1 MKSATTHVLLGAL
14 CALTAAVPAN
24 AQKHQKGKDTATPN
38 KDSVAAALAK
48 VAFPAKQES
57 LKPYR
62 EIIPVS
68 AITTNGLFKVHKSAD
83 KYYFEIPDSLL
94 GRDLLVVSRISR
106 GASDYRP
113 MIMPTYAGDQ
123 IGEKVIRFEKSTGNK
138 IFLQTISYKERAADS
153 SSNGLY
159 RSLLNNS
166 LQPIQ
171 AAFAIKAVNDSS
183 KSSVIEMTE
192 YLNNDNSVFSFDA
205 ALKSLGGLNMMAAD
219 RSYIEDVHAYP
230 MNIEIKSI
238 RTYSA
243 KPMPMTNEVK
253 THTFELNSS
262 IVLLPSIPMQ
272 SRFFDPRVGFFADEY
287 VDFDAN
293 PQGIKSQSQI
303 WKWRVEPRKEDIE
316 KYKRGEL
323 VTPEKPIIIYI
334 DPLTP
339 KKWVPYL
346 IAGVN
351 DWQAAFEAAG
361 FKDAIIAK
369 EAPAEDSTW
378 SIEDARHSVLVYK
391 PSSMANAMGPSIK
404 DPRTGEILETH
415 INWYHNVMDMLYKWY
430 FIQAGAIDKRA
441 QAPQLPD
448 SLMGELIRFVSSHEV
463 GHTLGL
469 RHNWG
474 ASSTVPVDSLRSKR
488 WVEENGH
495 TPSIMDYARFN
506 YVAQP
511 EDNIGPKG
519 IFPRIGAYD
528 KWAIEW
534 AYRAFPD
541 TKTAEDET
549 PLLNKMV
556 IAKLAAGKQYFFG
569 IERVPWEPATLN
581 DPRNQRE
588 DLGDDAMKA
597 GAYGIANLKRIEKH
611 LMEWTRQPNEDYSKA
626 GEMYEELV
634 KQFYLYMGH
643 VAANIGGVLTTP
655 KTVEQSGPVYEYPS
669 KNKQQR
675 AMAFLQ
681 EQLFTTPMWLNDTQL
696 AALTKPGFS
705 VVTDVQKRVLL
716 QLLSADVLDRLS
728 MQETAAGADA
738 YTPAQFLRELKQGIF
753 SELAAHKTIDTYRRG
768 LQRVYVE
775 KLLMMLIPGPQ
786 NPYVASPLLSKDG
799 DGLPLV
805 KAHAK
810 ALAENIKAAI
820 PLTSDEMTRS
830 HLQDLYDRLDNGLH
844 PRK

>member
-14 CALTAAVPAN
+14 CALTAAVPAS

-48 VAFPAKQES
+48 VAFPAKQEA

-62 EIIPVS
+62 EVIPAN
-68 AITTNGLFKVHKSAD
+68 AITSNGLFKVHKSAD

-94 GRDLLVVSRISR
+94 GRDLLVVSRISK
-106 GASDYRP
+106 GSSDYRP
-113 MIMPTYAGDQ
+113 MILPTYAGDQ

-138 IFLQTISYKERAADS
+138 IFLQTISYRERAADS

-159 RSLLNNS
+159 RSLMNNN

-171 AAFAIKAVNDSS
+171 AAFAVKAVNDSS
-183 KSSVIEMTE
+183 KSSVIEMTD
-192 YLNNDNSVFSFDA
+192 YLNNDNSVFFFDA
-205 ALKSLGGLNMMAAD
+205 GAKALGGLNMMAAD
-219 RSYIEDVHAYP
+219 RSYIGDVHAYP
-230 MNIEIKSI
+230 MNIEIKSV
-238 RTYSA
+238 RTYTGR
-243 KPMPMTNEVK
+243 PMPVTNEVK
-253 THTFELNSS
+253 TYSFELNSS

-287 VDFDAN
+287 IDFDAN
-293 PQGIKSQSQI
+293 PQGIKTESLI
-303 WKWRVEPRKEDIE
+303 WKWRLEPRREDIE

-369 EAPAEDSTW
+369 EAPADDSTW

-448 SLMGELIRFVSSHEV
+448 DLMGELIRFVSSHEV

-534 AYRAFPD
+534 AYRVLPD
-541 TKTAEDET
+541 TKSPVEET
-549 PLLNKMV
+549 PSLNKMV
-556 IAKLAAGKQYFFG
+556 MAKLASGKQYFFG
-569 IERVPWEPATLN
+569 IERVPWEAATHY

-611 LMEWTRQPNEDYSKA
+611 LMDWTRQPNEDYSKA
-626 GEMYEELV
+626 GEMYNELV
-634 KQFYLYMGH
+634 KQFDLYMGH
-643 VAANIGGVLTTP
+643 AAANIGGILTTP
-655 KTVEQSGPVYEYPS
+655 KTVEQAGPVYEFPAKS
-669 KNKQQR
+669 KQQR

-696 AALTKPGFS
+696 AGLTKTSFA
-705 VVTDVQKRVLL
+705 VVTNVQKKVLF
-716 QLLSADVLDRLS
+716 QLLSPDVLDRLS
-728 MQETAAGADA
+728 LQENVEGANA
-738 YTPAQFLRELKQGIF
+738 YTTAQFLRELKQGIF

-775 KLLMMLIPGPQ
+775 RLLMMITPGPQ
-786 NPYVASPLLSKDG
+786 NPLMPSTALSKDG
-799 DGLPLV
+799 DALPQI

-810 ALAENIKAAI
+810 ALADSIRAAV
-820 PLTSDEMTRS
+820 PQTSDEMTRS

>member
-14 CALTAAVPAN
+14 CALTAALPAS
-24 AQKHQKGKDTATPN
+24 AQKHQKGKDTPAPN

-48 VAFPAKQES
+48 VAFPAKQEA

-62 EIIPVS
+62 EIIPAT
-68 AITTNGLFKVHKSAD
+68 AITSDGLFKVHKSND

-94 GRDLLVVSRISR
+94 GRDLLIVSRISK
-106 GASDYRP
+106 GSADYRP
-113 MIMPTYAGDQ
+113 MILPTYAGDQ

-138 IFLQTISYKERAADS
+138 IFLQTISYRERAADS

-159 RSLLNNS
+159 RSLQNNN
-166 LQPIQ
+166 LQAIQ

-183 KSSVIEMTE
+183 RSSVIEMTE
-192 YLNNDNSVFSFDA
+192 YLNNDNSVFFFDA
-205 ALKSLGGLNMMAAD
+205 GVKALGGLSMLAAD
-219 RSYIEDVHAYP
+219 RSYIGDVHAYP
-230 MNIEIKSI
+230 TNIEIKSV
-238 RTYSA
+238 RTYTGR
-243 KPMPMTNEVK
+243 PMPVTNEVK
-253 THTFELNSS
+253 TYSFELNSS
-262 IVLLPSIPMQ
+262 IVLLPSVPMQ
-272 SRFFDPRVGFFADEY
+272 ARFFDPRVGFFADEY
-287 VDFDAN
+287 TDFDAN
-293 PQGIKSQSQI
+293 PQGIKNESLI
-303 WKWRVEPRKEDIE
+303 WKWRLQPRKEDIE

-369 EAPAEDSTW
+369 EAPAGDSTW

-519 IFPRIGAYD
+519 IFPRIGTYD

-534 AYRAFPD
+534 AYRVLPEANTP
-541 TKTAEDET
+541 AAET

-556 IAKLAAGKQYFFG
+556 IAKLASGKQYFFG
-569 IERVPWEPATLN
+569 IERVPWDQATWY

-611 LMEWTRQPNEDYSKA
+611 LMDWTRQPNEDYSKA
-626 GEMYEELV
+626 GEMYNELV
-634 KQFYLYMGH
+634 KQFDLYMGH
-643 VAANIGGVLTTP
+643 AAANIGGILTTP
-655 KTVEQSGPVYEYPS
+655 KTVEQAGSIYEFPAKS
-669 KNKQQR
+669 KQQR

-681 EQLFTTPMWLNDTQL
+681 EQLFTTPLWLNDTQL
-696 AALTKPGFS
+696 ASLTKTSFAS
-705 VVTDVQKRVLL
+705 VTNVQKKVLF
-716 QLLSADVLDRLS
+716 QILSPEVLDRLLL
-728 MQETAAGADA
+728 QENFEGANA
-738 YTPAQFLRELKQGIF
+738 YTAAQFLRELKQGIF
-753 SELAAHKTIDTYRRG
+753 SELPAHKTIETYRRG
-768 LQRVYVE
+768 LQRVYAE
-775 KLLMMLIPGPQ
+775 RLLMMITAGPQ
-786 NPYVASPLLSKDG
+786 NPLVPAQSLSKDG
-799 DGLPLV
+799 DALPLV
-805 KAHAK
+805 KAHTK

-820 PLTSDEMTRS
+820 PQMTDEMTRN

-844 PRK
+844 PKK